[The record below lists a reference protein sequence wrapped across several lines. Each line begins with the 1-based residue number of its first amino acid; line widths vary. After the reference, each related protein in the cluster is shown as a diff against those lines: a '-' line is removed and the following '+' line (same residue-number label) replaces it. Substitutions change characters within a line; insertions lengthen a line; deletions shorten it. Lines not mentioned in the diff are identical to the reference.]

1 MADLNLTGVAAP
13 WTCSFVPG
21 ASGRLTVDPVLHG
34 EIHVW
39 IPSGIAMEY
48 GVAASDP
55 GAAGLPLPTEQYV
68 RVWEAPSGVSAPLSR
83 CELTFEESGGTSGV
97 VYVRVVA
104 R

>member
-39 IPSGIAMEY
+39 IPSGITME
-48 GVAASDP
+48 
-55 GAAGLPLPTEQYV
+55 
-68 RVWEAPSGVSAPLSR
+68 
-83 CELTFEESGGTSGV
+83 
-97 VYVRVVA
+97 
-104 R
+104 